1 MYILFDYRNRSS
13 KSKRPDMQVYVP
25 RARRQVADSPPEV
38 TAQNTPPPPK
48 SSKIRNSSPSV
59 VTPRKKSA
67 SKSTNNK
74 NLSNKALCSQSC
86 DSDTSSCDFLDDNSS
101 FTEEEK
107 QVVNTQLASANDNDD
122 KDNIRDELCKKDKA
136 EESPAENSLDAGV
149 SVFKNHDKI
158 ETADQ
163 ASVAVLTNESA
174 TIVAPKF
181 VPQDLSGEE
190 DSWDTLFD
198 DSGECLDPSLMN
210 EVRVFPCK
218 SELSL
223 LYNG

>member
-1 MYILFDYRNRSS
+1 
-13 KSKRPDMQVYVP
+13 MQVYVP
-25 RARRQVADSPPEV
+25 RGRRQVADSPPEV
-38 TAQNTPPPPK
+38 ATQNTPPPPK

-74 NLSNKALCSQSC
+74 SNKALCAQSLSC
-86 DSDTSSCDFLDDNSS
+86 DSDTSSCDLLDDNSP

-107 QVVNTQLASANDNDD
+107 QVAQTLQASVADNKD
-122 KDNIRDELCKKDKA
+122 KDIVQNKLCKEDES
-136 EESPAENSLDAGV
+136 EESPALNSLD
-149 SVFKNHDKI
+149 SSPVFKDRDSV

-163 ASVAVLTNESA
+163 ASVLVPIIKRAPV
-174 TIVAPKF
+174 IAPKF

-190 DSWDTLFD
+190 DSWDALFD

-210 EVRVFPCK
+210 EVRVNANENFHYFIMADCRN
-218 SELSL
+218 L
-223 LYNG
+223 